1 MPQLDPESVALS
13 TELQARRENN
23 ITLLE
28 SRCKLA
34 RTTHNQVTIAKNG
47 LKLDSIEPLLSIL
60 DFGHFEVGVLREIK
74 DTPILLRRF

>member
-1 MPQLDPESVALS
+1 MPSLDPESVALF
-13 TELQARRENN
+13 TELQARREYN

-47 LKLDSIEPLLSIL
+47 LKLDSIEPLPGIL
-60 DFGHFEVGVLREIK
+60 DLGKTGVGTFPEVNK
-74 DTPILLRRF
+74 Y